1 MVQVVV
7 SIPLPLV
14 LTLALSR
21 TSRATVLF
29 SSLGLP
35 SFVLQMV
42 QIVLSLLLVTPGLIK
57 CIDGFVRLPAPFLN
71 KISGDQI
78 SRPIQT
84 VGAVDSYQTSLSLS
98 FRDRQVEFLHRVLAG
113 DSAFSFH
120 SNLDMVKAKLKTF
133 SRSVVAVCVS
143 EIHNM
148 FQLRSR
154 FLQLRQIPRRVKI
167 QRNLEGYKSCSLQDA
182 ANT

>member
-35 SFVLQMV
+35 SFVLQMI
-42 QIVLSLLLVTPGLIK
+42 QIVLSLLLVSPGLIK
-57 CIDGFVRLPAPFLN
+57 CSDGFVRLPAAFLN
-71 KISGDQI
+71 EISGYQI

-84 VGAVDSYQTSLSLS
+84 VGAVDAYQTSVSLS
-98 FRDRQVEFLHRVLAG
+98 FRDSRVEFLHRVLAG
-113 DSAFSFH
+113 DSPVAFH
-120 SNLDMVKAKLKTF
+120 TDLDMSPAKLATV

-148 FQLRSR
+148 F
-154 FLQLRQIPRRVKI
+154 
-167 QRNLEGYKSCSLQDA
+167 
-182 ANT
+182 